1 MNSKYKNHLIIL
13 ILGALTTISPFS
25 IDMYLPAFQNIAD
38 HLGST
43 TAQVSLSLSSYFVGL
58 ALGQVFYGPF
68 LDRFGRKKPIYF
80 GLVLYVLASFFCLLS
95 TGVNGLIMARF
106 FQALGGCAA
115 SVGSTA
121 MVRDFF
127 SPEEGAKVFS
137 KLMLILSVSP
147 LFAPTVGGWIVSQWG
162 WHAIFLVLAVITSL
176 FLVIVFFWLP
186 EGHHPDP
193 TVSLKLGPILKIF
206 AFIFKDPR
214 FFAFAV
220 SGAFSFAGLF
230 TYLAGAPSI
239 FFRTF
244 HLSTKTFGLIFA
256 FLSLG
261 MIGGGQVNIFL
272 MKYFSSEQIY
282 KTALRGQMLVAFI
295 FAVGAAMNWY
305 GLSAHILILFIY
317 IACVGLTYPNA
328 AALALV
334 RFHKNAGSAAALLG
348 TIQMGVGALASAA
361 FGLLKFQPSLS
372 VAVVFVL
379 TSLLGLSIFQL
390 SVGKADLPA
399 NEKEPSRE
407 KLFED

>member
-1 MNSKYKNHLIIL
+1 MNSRHRNLFILL

-43 TAQVSLSLSSYFVGL
+43 TAQVALSLSSYFVGL
-58 ALGQVFYGPF
+58 ALGQIFYGPF
-68 LDRFGRKKPIYF
+68 LDRFGRKRPIYF
-80 GLVLYVLASFFCLLS
+80 GLVLYVIASVFCVYS
-95 TGVNGLIMARF
+95 TGVNGLITARL

-137 KLMLILSVSP
+137 RLMLILSVSP
-147 LFAPTVGGWIVSQWG
+147 LFAPSVGGWIVSEWG
-162 WHAIFLVLAVITSL
+162 WQTIFWVLAVITSL
-176 FLVIVFFWLP
+176 FLIVVFFWLP

-193 TVSLKLGPILKIF
+193 TVSLKAGPILKTF

-239 FFRTF
+239 FFGTF
-244 HLSTKTFGLIFA
+244 HLSAKAFGLIFA

-282 KTALRGQMLVAFI
+282 KTALRGQLLVAVV
-295 FAVGAAMNWY
+295 FAVGAGMNWY

-379 TSLLGLSIFQL
+379 TSFLGLSIFQL

-407 KLFED
+407 AI

>member
-1 MNSKYKNHLIIL
+1 MNTKYKNLFILL

-43 TAQVSLSLSSYFVGL
+43 TAQVALSLSSYFVGL
-58 ALGQVFYGPF
+58 ALGQIFYGPF
-68 LDRFGRKKPIYF
+68 LDRYGRKRPIYF
-80 GLVLYVLASFFCLLS
+80 GLVLYVIASVFCVYS
-95 TGVNGLIMARF
+95 TGVNGLITARL

-137 KLMLILSVSP
+137 RLMLILSVSP
-147 LFAPTVGGWIVSQWG
+147 LFAPTVGGWIVSEWG
-162 WHAIFLVLAVITSL
+162 WQAIFWVLAVIVVV
-176 FLVIVFFWLP
+176 FLAIVFFWLP

-193 TVSLKLGPILKIF
+193 SVSLKLGPILKTF
-206 AFIFKDPR
+206 TSIFKDPR

-239 FFRTF
+239 FFGTF
-244 HLSTKTFGLIFA
+244 HLDTKTFGLIFA
-256 FLSLG
+256 FLSPG

-282 KTALRGQMLVAFI
+282 RTALRGQLVMGII
-295 FAVGAAMNWY
+295 FAVGAALNWY
-305 GLSAHILILFIY
+305 GLAAHIVILFFY
-317 IACVGLTYPNA
+317 ISCVGLTYPNA
-328 AALALV
+328 ASLALV
-334 RFHKNAGSAAALLG
+334 RFHKNAGSASALLG

-361 FGLLKFQPSLS
+361 FGLLKFQASLS

-379 TSLLGLSIFQL
+379 TSIIGLSIFQL
-390 SVGKADLPA
+390 SVKKADLPA
-399 NEKEPSRE
+399 NVEEPQGE
-407 KLFED
+407 EAQ